1 MKKNIKRKKRNSKKN
16 KKVNIFIIII
26 LIVIIMM
33 FVFIYNNK
41 TDKVL
46 KGEKYILEKSSDNSD
61 VKLPI
66 VNLVGEDID
75 YVNKEIIN
83 VYYSVLYNENDFFQY
98 EVDIYDN
105 ILSLLITATYS
116 DDSEYGTIKYYSYNI
131 DVRTSEL
138 LTDKELYNYLNIN
151 YTVVDTSINNKLK
164 DYYNNDLLK
173 KNISYNEYLE
183 VINYNKTNN
192 KLFIKDN
199 KLYCY
204 NVINLTSSLIKYN
217 GNINE
222 FEITN
227 LK

>member
-151 YTVVDTSINNKLK
+151 STVVDTSINNKLK

>member
-1 MKKNIKRKKRNSKKN
+1 MKKNVKRKKKTSKNN
-16 KKVNIFIIII
+16 KKVNIFVIII
-26 LIVIIMM
+26 LIVGIIM
-33 FVFIYNNK
+33 FVSLYNSQ

-46 KGEKYILEKSSDNSD
+46 KGEKYILEKSIDNSD

-75 YVNKEIIN
+75 YVNREIIN
-83 VYYSVLYNENDFFQY
+83 TYYSVLYNENDFFQY

-116 DDSEYGTIKYYSYNI
+116 DDSEYGIIKYYSYNI
-131 DVRTSEL
+131 DVRTSKL
-138 LTDKELYNYLNIN
+138 LTDNELYNYLNIN
-151 YTVVDTSINNKLK
+151 SKVVDTSINNKLK

-173 KNISYNEYLE
+173 NNTSYNEYLE
-183 VINYNKTNN
+183 IINYNKTNN
-192 KLFIKDN
+192 KLFIKNN

-204 NVINLTSSLIKYN
+204 NVINLTSSLLKYD

-222 FEITN
+222 FEIIN